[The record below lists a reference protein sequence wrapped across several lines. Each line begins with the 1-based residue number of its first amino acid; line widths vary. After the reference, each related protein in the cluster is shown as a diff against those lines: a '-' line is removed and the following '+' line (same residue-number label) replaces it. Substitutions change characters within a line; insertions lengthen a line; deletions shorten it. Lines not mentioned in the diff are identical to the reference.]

1 MGRDIT
7 RQARSARRVVLGVA
21 GRVTAATVRELRTAI
36 RDAGA
41 REEVRDI
48 FALTMLDRVFA
59 LYPDVAAAE
68 GS

>member
-1 MGRDIT
+1 M
-7 RQARSARRVVLGVA
+7 LGVA